1 MNLKDW
7 TGTHPISGAMLVG
20 TVVILTENNNIN
32 LNQNNTNANTN
43 KTEKSEVLINDD
55 LDGEDF

>member
-1 MNLKDW
+1 
-7 TGTHPISGAMLVG
+7 PISGTMLVG

-32 LNQNNTNANTN
+32 FSQNNISANNN